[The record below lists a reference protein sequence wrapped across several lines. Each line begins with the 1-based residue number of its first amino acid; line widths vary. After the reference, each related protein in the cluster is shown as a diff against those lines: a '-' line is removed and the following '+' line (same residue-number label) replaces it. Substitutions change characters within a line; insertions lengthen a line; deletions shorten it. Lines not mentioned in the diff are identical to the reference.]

1 MAIYMRV
8 IFTGG
13 GTGGH
18 LNPAIAIA
26 DAVKRIEPNSE
37 LLFVGTSR
45 GIENKLVPAAGYK
58 LEHVEIQGLRRS
70 LSLSNIKTLWMTL
83 TSPGKAKKIIRE
95 FKPDIAVG
103 TGGFVCWPVIKAA
116 SEMGIPTALHESN
129 ALPGVAVK
137 MLERYV
143 DIVFTNFEESAKYLH
158 HPEKVIRV
166 GNPLRGDFS
175 SLDYKTARDKL
186 GITGKYR
193 TFILSCGGSMGA
205 ERINDEVLAFMR
217 DYIAAHRD
225 VLHIHAS
232 GAIEYE
238 AAKAKFAEYGL
249 EKVPNA
255 QLVEYIYDMPLKM
268 AAADLVINRAGA
280 ITLSELALLGKPALI
295 IPSPNVTDNHQ
306 YKNAKV
312 LADAGAAVMLQESE
326 LAPGVFTSAV
336 ENIIGDRMK
345 LASMQANFN
354 RFATK
359 NADLRIYE
367 ELKKLVNSH
376 PV

>member
-1 MAIYMRV
+1 MRI
-8 IFTGG
+8 IFSGG
-13 GTGGH
+13 GTSGH
-18 LNPAIAIA
+18 VNPAIAIA
-26 DAVKRIEPNSE
+26 DAVKRAEPDSE
-37 LLFVGTSR
+37 ILFVGTGR
-45 GIENKLVPAAGYK
+45 GIENKLVPAAGYR

-70 LSLSNIKTLWMTL
+70 LSLSNIKTLWLAL
-83 TSPGKAKKIIRE
+83 TSPGKAKKLIRA

-116 SEMGIPTALHESN
+116 AGMGIPTALHESN

-137 MLERYV
+137 MLEGYA
-143 DIVFTNFEESAKYLH
+143 DAIFTNFEESVKHLR

-175 SLDYKTARDKL
+175 SYDYSTARDKL

-205 ERINDEVLAFMR
+205 ERINDEVLCFMR
-217 DYIAAHRD
+217 DYVASHRD

-232 GAIEYE
+232 GALEYQ

-249 EKVPNA
+249 EGVPNV

-280 ITLSELALLGKPALI
+280 VTISELALLGKPALI

-326 LAPGVFTSAV
+326 LAPGVFCSAV
-336 ENIIGDRMK
+336 ESIINDRAKMR
-345 LASMQANFN
+345 AMQANFN
-354 RFATK
+354 KFAIK
-359 NADLRIYE
+359 NVDIKIYD
-367 ELKKLVNSH
+367 ELKKLVKSK
-376 PV
+376 